1 MNGPEKSQP
10 MTILLWAQFFHVRL
24 QCCRAGWAVWCPN
37 AWISVNSIGVFSPW
51 EKPSSYWGTIDGN
64 HHQWILM
71 LYVYMYIYIYLLY
84 MCVCKKMFEF
94 VILCCKF
101 FLHSSYFAVTCG
113 SGCSNGDLC
122 SDTPGLSTVVRSVA
136 YNTACLWMVF
146 QWRMEFLLVPLG
158 KVDIKLQKIASPAA
172 FWWIWYWK
180 MMPWKFWK
188 FLG

>member
-37 AWISVNSIGVFSPW
+37 AWISVNSIGVFPPW

-84 MCVCKKMFEF
+84 MCACKKNVWIRNPLLQVFSPLF
-94 VILCCKF
+94 VLCCDMR
-101 FLHSSYFAVTCG
+101 LRA
-113 SGCSNGDLC
+113 
-122 SDTPGLSTVVRSVA
+122 
-136 YNTACLWMVF
+136 F
-146 QWRMEFLLVPLG
+146 QWGFVFWHPRFVHSGAISGVEHGLF
-158 KVDIKLQKIASPAA
+158 VDGFPVEDGVFTCASR
-172 FWWIWYWK
+172 
-180 MMPWKFWK
+180 
-188 FLG
+188 

>member
-1 MNGPEKSQP
+1 MNGPEKSEP

-37 AWISVNSIGVFSPW
+37 AWISVNSIGVFPPW

-101 FLHSSYFAVTCG
+101 FSTLRTLLWHAAQGVPMGICV
-113 SGCSNGDLC
+113 L
-122 SDTPGLSTVVRSVA
+122 TPQV
-136 YNTACLWMVF
+136 CPQWCD
-146 QWRMEFLLVPLG
+146 QWRRTRPVCGWFSSGGWSFYLCLSV
-158 KVDIKLQKIASPAA
+158 K
-172 FWWIWYWK
+172 WISNCRR
-180 MMPWKFWK
+180 
-188 FLG
+188 